1 MNSQREQTRWVFNRR
16 SSPFGGQAPAQMER
30 PRRLWSRPSTVSGSS
45 FSLRI
50 GHHFRRSVKNSEGL
64 SHKLAKA
71 TRAWFKDAHIYRN
84 KAILGGAHGR
94 EHLERSCLDFF
105 NEEKWIIHTAVTWA
119 VQWRSTGR
127 WTNRFALGMLVDPE
141 NTLGCKHLFG
151 DHVKGIAWGPGVLAM
166 VFTSGLDH
174 RKSWIVHERMEA
186 HNFCQKVF

>member
-1 MNSQREQTRWVFNRR
+1 MNSQREQTRWDWNRR

-50 GHHFRRSVKNSEGL
+50 GHLFRRSVRNREGL

-94 EHLERSCLDFF
+94 TSGTQLPGLF
-105 NEEKWIIHTAVTWA
+105 NDEKSIIHTAVTWA
-119 VQWRSTGR
+119 VQRRSTGR
-127 WTNRFALGMLVDPE
+127 WTKRFALGMLVDPE

-151 DHVKGIAWGPGVLAM
+151 DHVKGIAWDP
-166 VFTSGLDH
+166 VFWRWSLQVDWT
-174 RKSWIVHERMEA
+174 IERAGSFTNEWK
-186 HNFCQKVF
+186 H